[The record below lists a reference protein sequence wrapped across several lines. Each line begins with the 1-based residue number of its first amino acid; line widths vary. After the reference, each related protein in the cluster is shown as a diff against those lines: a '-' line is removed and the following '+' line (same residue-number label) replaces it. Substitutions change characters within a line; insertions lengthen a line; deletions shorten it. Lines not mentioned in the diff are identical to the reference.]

1 MRAGGGAAVGVVTK
15 GVDVHATLG
24 IGIMA
29 SDVPGD
35 GSGTVLGLLL
45 EDNGAGDLGVT
56 TDDSNYTSPVLAT
69 ACPGTKAPLHRAAPA
84 GSSQPSSQGFE
95 NPSGQIKCPSRLSDL
110 AQLGWTDSSGG
121 RGVCRRWGKSVQTQ
135 KLHTSLDHFDG
146 FVSKVG
152 GLLEVE

>member
-1 MRAGGGAAVGVVTK
+1 MDDDGAANDALGANELDEVVGHGALGVALGIGLNVAQVTNMAVLVGPVAVGLAMGVEVRAGGGAAVGVVTK

-56 TDDSNYTSPVLAT
+56 TDDSN
-69 ACPGTKAPLHRAAPA
+69 
-84 GSSQPSSQGFE
+84 
-95 NPSGQIKCPSRLSDL
+95 
-110 AQLGWTDSSGG
+110 
-121 RGVCRRWGKSVQTQ
+121 
-135 KLHTSLDHFDG
+135 SLDHFDG